1 MLKRWMH
8 SREQYHAFKTDNRK
22 VREFEWGTEF
32 VNANLNGQ
40 NPHDF
45 FHQYSKNILQNSDDF
60 FYLPENINF
69 KTQDSELKT
78 LDLEWQSAIKTTC
91 ENNNRVVAK
100 FFPAENKRTAVVI
113 LPHWNA
119 PAESYYGLCK
129 LFNMRGMSA
138 LRLTMTYHESRMS
151 PDLERADHLVAPNIG
166 RTLQS
171 TQQAVLDTKAC
182 VRWLKQQG
190 YERVG
195 IVGTSIGSC
204 VAFLAFTHDND
215 IEAGVFN
222 HVSGY
227 FADVVWAGLS
237 TYHVRESIEKVV
249 KLDDLREFW
258 RPISPMGHIEK
269 LKENPRPQKYI
280 YTLYDLSFPVDLSR
294 ETIKKIKEVSPQ
306 AESSWLPC
314 GHYTLGE
321 SPWKYIDGLK
331 ITSFIKKHLR

>member
-1 MLKRWMH
+1 MLKRYMH
-8 SREQYHAFKTDNRK
+8 NRERHFAFLTDNRI
-22 VREFEWGTEF
+22 VRDFDWGTEF
-32 VNANLNGQ
+32 VGGNGG
-40 NPHDF
+40 NPHEF
-45 FHQYSKNILQNSDDF
+45 FHQYAKNVLENSDDF
-60 FYLPENINF
+60 FSLPNEINYEPINENNEICWTSAV
-69 KTQDSELKT
+69 KTP
-78 LDLEWQSAIKTTC
+78 C

-100 FFPAENKRTAVVI
+100 LFPVNNKRSAVVV

-119 PAESYYGLCK
+119 PAGSYHGLCE
-129 LFNMRGMSA
+129 LFNKRGISA
-138 LRLTMTYHESRMS
+138 LRLTMPYHESRMS

-171 TQQAVLDTKAC
+171 TRQAVLDTKAC
-182 VRWLKQQG
+182 VRRLKNEG

-227 FADVVWAGLS
+227 FADVVWQGLS

-249 KLDDLREFW
+249 SLEDLREFW

-280 YTLYDLSFPVDLSR
+280 YTLYDLSFPVNLSR
-294 ETIKKIKEVSPQ
+294 ETIAKIKQTAPQ

-321 SPWKYIDGLK
+321 TPWKYIDGWK
-331 ITSFIKKHLR
+331 ITSFLKKNLK

>member
-1 MLKRWMH
+1 MLKRYMH
-8 SREQYHAFKTDNRK
+8 NREKYFAFLTDNRK

-32 VNANLNGQ
+32 VGGNGG
-40 NPHDF
+40 NPHEF
-45 FHQYSKNILQNSDDF
+45 FTNYSKNILQNSDEF
-60 FYLPENINF
+60 FNLPNEINYESINENNEIF
-69 KTQDSELKT
+69 WT
-78 LDLEWQSAIKTTC
+78 SAVETPC

-100 FFPAENKRTAVVI
+100 LFPAGNKRTAVVV

-119 PAESYYGLCK
+119 PRESYYGLCE
-129 LFNMRGMSA
+129 LFNKRGMSA
-138 LRLTMTYHESRMS
+138 LRLTMPYHESRMS

-182 VRWLKQQG
+182 VRWLKNEG

-195 IVGTSIGSC
+195 IAGTSIGSC

-227 FADVVWAGLS
+227 FADVVWQGLS

-249 KLDDLREFW
+249 SLNDLREFW

-294 ETIKKIKEVSPQ
+294 ETIKRIKQTSPQ

-321 SPWKYIDGLK
+321 SPWKYIDGWK
-331 ITSFIKKHLR
+331 ITSFLKKNLR

>member
-8 SREQYHAFKTDNRK
+8 NREQYHAFKTDNRK
-22 VREFEWGTEF
+22 VRDFEWGTEF
-32 VNANLNGQ
+32 VGGNGG
-40 NPHDF
+40 NPHEF
-45 FHQYSKNILQNSDDF
+45 FTKYTKEILANSDEF
-60 FYLPENINF
+60 FRLPESIEFSKIDENNEIF
-69 KTQDSELKT
+69 
-78 LDLEWQSAIKTTC
+78 WQSAIETPC
-91 ENNNRVVAK
+91 ENNNRAVAK
-100 FFPAENKRTAVVI
+100 LFSVNNKRTAVVI

-138 LRLTMTYHESRMS
+138 LRLTMPYHESRMS
-151 PDLERADHLVAPNIG
+151 PDLERADHLVAPNVG

-171 TQQAVLDTKAC
+171 TRQAVLDTKAC
-182 VRWLKQQG
+182 VRWLKEQG

-204 VAFLAFTHDND
+204 VAFLSFTHDND

-227 FADVVWAGLS
+227 FADVVWQGLS

-280 YTLYDLSFPVDLSR
+280 YTLYDLSFPLDLSV
-294 ETIKKIKEVSPQ
+294 ETIKEIKKTSKL

-321 SPWKYIDGLK
+321 SPWKYIDGWK

>member
-8 SREQYHAFKTDNRK
+8 KRERHHAFLTDNRH
-22 VREFEWGTEF
+22 VRDFQWGTEF
-32 VNANLNGQ
+32 FGGSDENPHKFFSDFSKHLLANSNDFFALPSKINYANL
-40 NPHDF
+40 
-45 FHQYSKNILQNSDDF
+45 
-60 FYLPENINF
+60 
-69 KTQDSELKT
+69 DSNNELTWK
-78 LDLEWQSAIKTTC
+78 SAVKTTC
-91 ENNNRVVAK
+91 ENNNQVVAK
-100 FFPAENKRTAVVI
+100 FFPVDNKRTAIIV

-119 PAESYYGLCK
+119 PKESYFGLCQLLNK
-129 LFNMRGMSA
+129 FGMNA
-138 LRLTMTYHESRMS
+138 LRLTLPYHETRMS
-151 PDLERADHLVAPNIG
+151 PELVRADYLVAPNVG
-166 RTLQS
+166 QTLQS
-171 TQQAVLDTKAC
+171 VQQAVLDTKAA
-182 VRWLKQQG
+182 VRWLKNEG

-195 IVGTSIGSC
+195 IAGTSIGSC

-227 FADVVWAGLS
+227 FADVVWQGLS

-249 KLDDLREFW
+249 SLEDLREFW

-294 ETIKKIKEVSPQ
+294 ETIKKIKEISPQ

-321 SPWKYIDGLK
+321 TPWKYIDGWK
-331 ITSFIKKHLR
+331 ITSFLKNNLK

>member
-1 MLKRWMH
+1 MLKRYMH
-8 SREQYHAFKTDNRK
+8 NREKYFAFLTDNRK

-32 VNANLNGQ
+32 VGGNGG
-40 NPHDF
+40 NPHEF
-45 FHQYSKNILQNSDDF
+45 FTNYSKDILQNSDDF
-60 FYLPENINF
+60 FSLPNEINYEPINENNEIIW
-69 KTQDSELKT
+69 T
-78 LDLEWQSAIKTTC
+78 SAVETPC
-91 ENNNRVVAK
+91 ESNNRVVAK
-100 FFPAENKRTAVVI
+100 LFPVNNKRTAVVV

-119 PAESYYGLCK
+119 PAESYYGLCE
-129 LFNMRGMSA
+129 LFNKRGISA
-138 LRLTMTYHESRMS
+138 LRLTMPYHESRMS
-151 PDLERADHLVAPNIG
+151 PDLVRADHLVAPNIG

-171 TQQAVLDTKAC
+171 TRQAVLDTKAC
-182 VRWLKQQG
+182 VRWLKNEG
-190 YERVG
+190 YERIG
-195 IVGTSIGSC
+195 IAGTSIGSC

-227 FADVVWAGLS
+227 FADVVWQGLS

-249 KLDDLREFW
+249 SLNDLREFW

-294 ETIKKIKEVSPQ
+294 ETIKRIKQMSPQ

-321 SPWKYIDGLK
+321 SPWKYIDGWK
-331 ITSFIKKHLR
+331 ITSFLKKNLR

>member
-8 SREQYHAFKTDNRK
+8 NRERYFAFLTDNRK

-32 VNANLNGQ
+32 VGGNGG
-40 NPHDF
+40 NPHEF
-45 FHQYSKNILQNSDDF
+45 FQKYSKEILANSDEF
-60 FYLPENINF
+60 FRLPENIEFSKIDENNEIF
-69 KTQDSELKT
+69 
-78 LDLEWQSAIKTTC
+78 WQSAIKTTC

-100 FFPAENKRTAVVI
+100 LFPVENKRTAVVI

-138 LRLTMTYHESRMS
+138 LRLTMPYHESRMS
-151 PDLERADHLVAPNIG
+151 PDLERADHLVAPNVG
-166 RTLQS
+166 RTIQS
-171 TQQAVLDTKAC
+171 TRQAVLDTKAC

-204 VAFLAFTHDND
+204 VAFLSFTHDND

-227 FADVVWAGLS
+227 FADVVWRGLS

-280 YTLYDLSFPVDLSR
+280 YTLYDLSFPLDLSR
-294 ETIKKIKEVSPQ
+294 ETIKKIKEIAPQ

-321 SPWKYIDGLK
+321 SPWKYLDGFK
-331 ITSFIKKHLR
+331 ITSFIKKHLK

>member
-1 MLKRWMH
+1 MLKRYMH
-8 SREQYHAFKTDNRK
+8 NREKYFAFLTDNRK

-32 VNANLNGQ
+32 VGGNGG

-45 FHQYSKNILQNSDDF
+45 FTNYSKDILANSNDF
-60 FYLPENINF
+60 FSLPNAINYEPISENNEIF
-69 KTQDSELKT
+69 WT
-78 LDLEWQSAIKTTC
+78 SAIETPC

-100 FFPAENKRTAVVI
+100 LFPVNNKRTAVVV

-119 PAESYYGLCK
+119 PAESYYGLCE
-129 LFNMRGMSA
+129 LFNKRGMSA
-138 LRLTMTYHESRMS
+138 LRLTMPYHESRMS

-171 TQQAVLDTKAC
+171 TRQAVLDTKAC
-182 VRWLKQQG
+182 VRWLKNEG

-204 VAFLAFTHDND
+204 VAFLSFTHDND

-249 KLDDLREFW
+249 SLNDLREFW

-294 ETIKKIKEVSPQ
+294 ETIKKIKETSPQ

-321 SPWKYIDGLK
+321 SPWKYIDGWK
-331 ITSFIKKHLR
+331 ITSFLKKNLR

>member
-1 MLKRWMH
+1 MLKRYMH
-8 SREQYHAFKTDNRK
+8 NREKYFAFLTDNRK

-32 VNANLNGQ
+32 VGGNGG
-40 NPHDF
+40 NPHEF
-45 FHQYSKNILQNSDDF
+45 FTNYSKNILQNSDEF
-60 FYLPENINF
+60 FNLPNEINYEPINENNEIF
-69 KTQDSELKT
+69 WT
-78 LDLEWQSAIKTTC
+78 SAVETPC

-100 FFPAENKRTAVVI
+100 LFPTGNKRTAVVV

-119 PAESYYGLCK
+119 PRESYYGLCE
-129 LFNMRGMSA
+129 LFNKRGMSA
-138 LRLTMTYHESRMS
+138 LRLTMPYHESRMS

-182 VRWLKQQG
+182 VRWLKNEG

-195 IVGTSIGSC
+195 IAGTSIGSC

-227 FADVVWAGLS
+227 FADVVWQGLS

-249 KLDDLREFW
+249 SLNDLREFW

-294 ETIKKIKEVSPQ
+294 ETIKRIKQTSPQ

-321 SPWKYIDGLK
+321 SPWKYIDGWK
-331 ITSFIKKHLR
+331 ITSFLKKNLR